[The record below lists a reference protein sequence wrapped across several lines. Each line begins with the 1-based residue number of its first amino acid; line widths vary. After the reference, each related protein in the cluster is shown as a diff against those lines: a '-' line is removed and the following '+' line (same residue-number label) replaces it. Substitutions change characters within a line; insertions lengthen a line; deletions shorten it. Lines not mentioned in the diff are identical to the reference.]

1 VIEIF
6 EVRLVNGIADDFNIK
21 VVEIRCGEAFTEV
34 GSCGMNVE
42 RLFGSGRRK
51 RTEGCLNKHTLVQFL
66 DVRSDTQCGH
76 RVKHTKRM
84 TALQQFMRIP
94 LVQSPSDQENDI
106 VNHIGVAIAA
116 QSVPAHTRLW
126 GNYT

>member
-42 RLFGSGRRK
+42 RLFGEVGEENGPRGVSTSTLWYNSSTFVATHNAGIVSNTPSG
-51 RTEGCLNKHTLVQFL
+51 
-66 DVRSDTQCGH
+66 
-76 RVKHTKRM
+76 
-84 TALQQFMRIP
+84 
-94 LVQSPSDQENDI
+94 
-106 VNHIGVAIAA
+106 
-116 QSVPAHTRLW
+116 
-126 GNYT
+126 